1 MNKDVEPPIR
11 TLQLGLGADREVSCR
26 PTRNRGLSV
35 YPRSRLNKDLLKRI
49 KRHKREQWGAWN
61 SAGRRSRRAC
71 VMPQAR
77 VSCARCIKLSK

>member
-1 MNKDVEPPIR
+1 VNKDVEPPIR

-49 KRHKREQWGAWN
+49 KRHKRSNGVHGTVLGEGQGELA
-61 SAGRRSRRAC
+61 SCPRRAFL
-71 VMPQAR
+71 VL
-77 VSCARCIKLSK
+77 VV

>member
-1 MNKDVEPPIR
+1 MTTMQEIE
-11 TLQLGLGADREVSCR
+11 TLMTALADREVSCR
-26 PTRNRGLSV
+26 LTRNRGLSV